1 MPKQKLV
8 IGKITFSIGDF
19 IEVLAQGRKYRMKIL
34 EIDDYNNI
42 IGEDPNSNPIY
53 VKISKIS
60 VIKAISEYEF
70 LGGDKKNGTQ

>member
-8 IGKITFSIGDF
+8 IGKITFSVGDF

-42 IGEDPNSNPIY
+42 IGEDQNGNPIY

-60 VIKAISEYEF
+60 VIKTISEYEF
-70 LGGDKKNGTQ
+70 